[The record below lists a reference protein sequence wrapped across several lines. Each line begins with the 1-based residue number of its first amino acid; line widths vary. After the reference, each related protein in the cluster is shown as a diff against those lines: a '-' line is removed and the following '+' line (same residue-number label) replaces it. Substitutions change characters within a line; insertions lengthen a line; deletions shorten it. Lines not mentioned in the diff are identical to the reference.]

1 MPSLKLRWFLFQ
13 GQWEGHMGLREEMVT
28 GLSLVLF
35 LPLFSLQLSKYMDII
50 PLPRVLSR
58 ECVQRVLD
66 HTA

>member
-1 MPSLKLRWFLFQ
+1 
-13 GQWEGHMGLREEMVT
+13 MGLREEMVT